1 MTTAAEL
8 VVVGGITTA
17 ELELDTTGAAA
28 ELDVVGGTATRVS
41 MMMVPGS
48 PAAVDVLGTPAG
60 GEVEVSGPAVGVSI
74 RTVPAPPSEIGGLY
88 MVTVTE
94 PDPPA

>member
-1 MTTAAEL
+1 MRPVAAVL
-8 VVVGGITTA
+8 
-17 ELELDTTGAAA
+17 AAA
-28 ELDVVGGTATRVS
+28 MKTVTLAIATI
-41 MMMVPGS
+41 GI
-48 PAAVDVLGTPAG
+48 DVLGTPAG